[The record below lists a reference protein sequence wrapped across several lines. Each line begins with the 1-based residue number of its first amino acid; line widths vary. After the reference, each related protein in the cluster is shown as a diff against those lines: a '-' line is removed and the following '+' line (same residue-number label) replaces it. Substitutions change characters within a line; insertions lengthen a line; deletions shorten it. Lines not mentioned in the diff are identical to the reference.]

1 MGGACLSK
9 PQAAE
14 GPSSPPALKPVA
26 VPVREVSAPPAKAPA
41 EVPAERD
48 SPTSPLELNKTCF
61 KPISEDARLQ
71 ALL

>member
-14 GPSSPPALKPVA
+14 GASSPPDLKALA
-26 VPVREVSAPPAKAPA
+26 VSEIKAPPAKDPAEAPA
-41 EVPAERD
+41 HQD

-61 KPISEDARLQ
+61 KPISEEARLQ